1 MFSLLTPEEMI
12 FLRGKTK
19 SHWNNL
25 TPDTM
30 CHRLKQTSFQRR
42 TPIRSSGIVAQTLML
57 AAKSMGY
64 DSCPMDGFDFEKVG
78 EQFNKKHCFLF
89 CLLQWSIMKNSIR
102 EPLIKIVLVVLMAS
116 CSFLLSCKASPVG
129 NSPDGKRWFSM
140 QHCDACHGQNGLGG
154 RAPEIQQSDLSYAE
168 LLDKL
173 RKSES
178 LIMPSYAHVH
188 LSDQEVADISSYL
201 WAMGAGS
208 RTQPNQIEFP

>member
-19 SHWNNL
+19 FHWNNL
-25 TPDTM
+25 TPNTM
-30 CHRLKQTSFQRR
+30 CHRLKQTSFQQRAPMQ
-42 TPIRSSGIVAQTLML
+42 TDEAISSQRA
-57 AAKSMGY
+57 
-64 DSCPMDGFDFEKVG
+64 DFEKVG